1 MSMIT
6 YSHLS
11 IKEVIILLNTNSW
24 QLQSAIKKENAFWNR
39 HFNRQV
45 IIPHTDGYLVDDR
58 II

>member
-11 IKEVIILLNTNSW
+11 IKELIILLDTNSW
-24 QLQSAIKKENAFWNR
+24 QLQSAIKEENAFWNR
-39 HFNRQV
+39 HLNNQV